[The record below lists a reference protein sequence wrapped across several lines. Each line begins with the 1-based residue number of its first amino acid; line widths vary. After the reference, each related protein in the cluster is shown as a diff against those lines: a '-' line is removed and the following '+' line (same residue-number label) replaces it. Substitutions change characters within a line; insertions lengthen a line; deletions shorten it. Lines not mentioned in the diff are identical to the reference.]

1 MKIQRF
7 HNCSPWVKSEGEKPR
22 AKPQTN
28 ILPSC
33 VHKNH
38 KKYCSGGPK
47 AIGTAKNTRNGLQD
61 VQAEVLTLFDSGEGG
76 ADLPPPSRF
85 RAYMWV
91 YAYTGTH
98 FFLLFLILSV
108 EKDTTL
114 LTLQKITVFPGTT
127 KVGPI
132 CPTFIRGD
140 PYEPHR
146 RPEKVTFSDHQFG
159 WF

>member
-61 VQAEVLTLFDSGEGG
+61 VQAEVLMKWTKFGEQWTKPSFD
-76 ADLPPPSRF
+76 
-85 RAYMWV
+85 
-91 YAYTGTH
+91 
-98 FFLLFLILSV
+98 LILSQ
-108 EKDTTL
+108 T
-114 LTLQKITVFPGTT
+114 
-127 KVGPI
+127 
-132 CPTFIRGD
+132 IR
-140 PYEPHR
+140 PSKRIEPFQI
-146 RPEKVTFSDHQFG
+146 FSRLHFRS
-159 WF
+159 

>member
-61 VQAEVLTLFDSGEGG
+61 VQAEVLTKSYLRLE
-76 ADLPPPSRF
+76 
-85 RAYMWV
+85 
-91 YAYTGTH
+91 
-98 FFLLFLILSV
+98 
-108 EKDTTL
+108 
-114 LTLQKITVFPGTT
+114 QT
-127 KVGPI
+127 KVWRRKI
-132 CPTFIRGD
+132 EYFSLLSYDFWSQSSRGV
-140 PYEPHR
+140 YVKFA
-146 RPEKVTFSDHQFG
+146 EKS
-159 WF
+159 

>member
-76 ADLPPPSRF
+76 EGGKFA
-85 RAYMWV
+85 
-91 YAYTGTH
+91 
-98 FFLLFLILSV
+98 
-108 EKDTTL
+108 
-114 LTLQKITVFPGTT
+114 
-127 KVGPI
+127 
-132 CPTFIRGD
+132 PTI
-140 PYEPHR
+140 
-146 RPEKVTFSDHQFG
+146 TFSRIHVSVCIYRC
-159 WF
+159 

>member
-61 VQAEVLTLFDSGEGG
+61 VQAEVLTLFDSGEGEG
-76 ADLPPPSRF
+76 GGRFAPS
-85 RAYMWV
+85 
-91 YAYTGTH
+91 
-98 FFLLFLILSV
+98 
-108 EKDTTL
+108 
-114 LTLQKITVFPGTT
+114 ITYSR
-127 KVGPI
+127 I
-132 CPTFIRGD
+132 C
-140 PYEPHR
+140 
-146 RPEKVTFSDHQFG
+146 VCVCV
-159 WF
+159 

>member
-76 ADLPPPSRF
+76 RF
-85 RAYMWV
+85 A
-91 YAYTGTH
+91 
-98 FFLLFLILSV
+98 
-108 EKDTTL
+108 
-114 LTLQKITVFPGTT
+114 
-127 KVGPI
+127 
-132 CPTFIRGD
+132 PTI
-140 PYEPHR
+140 
-146 RPEKVTFSDHQFG
+146 TFSRIHVSICVYSIFFTFPHFECGKGYNTFDPPKIHHFPRIYESWSNLPNFHKG
-159 WF
+159 GPLRTSSTA

>member
-61 VQAEVLTLFDSGEGG
+61 VQAEVLTLFD
-76 ADLPPPSRF
+76 LPPPSRLQVF
-85 RAYMWV
+85 IFF
-91 YAYTGTH
+91 TFPH
-98 FFLLFLILSV
+98 FECGKGYRYGSL
-108 EKDTTL
+108 
-114 LTLQKITVFPGTT
+114 
-127 KVGPI
+127 
-132 CPTFIRGD
+132 
-140 PYEPHR
+140 
-146 RPEKVTFSDHQFG
+146 
-159 WF
+159 

>member
-61 VQAEVLTLFDSGEGG
+61 VQAEVLTLFDSGGG
-76 ADLPPPSRF
+76 RFAPTITFSRIHVSVC
-85 RAYMWV
+85 V
-91 YAYTGTH
+91 YRCS

-108 EKDTTL
+108 EKDTTP
-114 LTLQKITVFPGTT
+114 LTLQKFTIFT
-127 KVGPI
+127 
-132 CPTFIRGD
+132 IRGG
-140 PYEPHR
+140 PLR
-146 RPEKVTFSDHQFG
+146 TS
-159 WF
+159 